1 MQQIEI
7 TKLNQLDYHSNEAYK
22 TLRTNVQF
30 CGEDV
35 KVIAL
40 TSCTPNEGKSSV
52 SFQLALSMAEDG
64 KKVLFIDAD
73 IRKSVLVG
81 RHKIGAKNAKGLT
94 HYLSG
99 QCKLEE
105 ALCKTNIENLHVIL
119 TGPIPPNPSEL
130 LGGKYFK
137 ELLAT
142 QREKYDVIIIDTPP
156 LGSVIDSAIVSRQC
170 DGVIMVIAADEIS
183 YKFALKI
190 KEQLENAGCR
200 ILGVV
205 LNKVK
210 FHGGGRYYGKYY
222 GKYYSR
228 YYGKYYGKY
237 YGAYGHEDEQKAKK

>member
-7 TKLNQLDYHSNEAYK
+7 SKMVQLDYHSSEAYK
-22 TLRTNVQF
+22 SLRTNVQF
-30 CGEDV
+30 CGEDI

-40 TSCTPNEGKSSV
+40 TSCTPNEGKSSI
-52 SFQLALSMAEDG
+52 SFQLALSMVEDG

-81 RHKIGAKNAKGLT
+81 RYKIMAKKTKGLT

-99 QCKLEE
+99 QSTLDEVKC
-105 ALCKTNIENLHVIL
+105 ATNIENLHIIL
-119 TGPIPPNPSEL
+119 TGPTPPNPSEL

-137 ELLAT
+137 EMITT

-156 LGSVIDSAIVSRQC
+156 LGSVIDSAIISRQC
-170 DGVIMVIAADEIS
+170 DGVILVIAAEEVS
-183 YKFALKI
+183 YKFANKV
-190 KEQLENAGCR
+190 KEQLDIAGCKT
-200 ILGVV
+200 LGVV

-210 FHGGGRYYGKYY
+210 LRNGGKYGKYY

-237 YGAYGHEDEQKAKK
+237 YGHYYGNEEEKEKEK

>member
-7 TKLNQLDYHSNEAYK
+7 TKMNHLDYHSNEAYK

-35 KVIAL
+35 KVISL

-64 KKVLFIDAD
+64 KKVLFVDAD

-81 RHKIGAKNAKGLT
+81 RHKIGAKKAKGLT
-94 HYLSG
+94 HYMSG

-105 ALCKTNIENLHVIL
+105 VLCKTNVENLHVIL
-119 TGPIPPNPSEL
+119 TGPVPPNPSEL

-142 QREKYDVIIIDTPP
+142 QREKYDFIIVDTPP

-170 DGVIMVIAADEIS
+170 DGVIMVIASDEIS
-183 YKFALKI
+183 YKFATKI
-190 KEQLENAGCR
+190 KEQLENANCR

-210 FHGGGRYYGKYY
+210 FLGGGKYYGKYYGRYYGKYY
-222 GKYYSR
+222 GKYY
-228 YYGKYYGKY
+228 
-237 YGAYGHEDEQKAKK
+237 GHEYAPDEKDEQK